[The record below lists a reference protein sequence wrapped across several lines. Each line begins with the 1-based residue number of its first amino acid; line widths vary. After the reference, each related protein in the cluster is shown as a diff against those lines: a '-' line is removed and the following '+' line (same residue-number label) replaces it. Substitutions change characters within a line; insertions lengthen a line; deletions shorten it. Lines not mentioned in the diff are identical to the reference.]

1 MKIKKINLLN
11 FRNYSNISIS
21 FHDKLTILVGNNA
34 QGKTNIVEG
43 ISILALTKSFRVGNN
58 LFSCYIRSINKKRR
72 PERIFIEFAEYYKIR
87 PTFYK
92 DGEFMV
98 NDKLVWKKLKEQ
110 S

>member
-1 MKIKKINLLN
+1 MDVTVYWKRLT
-11 FRNYSNISIS
+11 SNIWR
-21 FHDKLTILVGNNA
+21 
-34 QGKTNIVEG
+34 
-43 ISILALTKSFRVGNN
+43 FRVGNH
-58 LFSCYIRSINKKRR
+58 LFSCSTRSINKKRR

-87 PTFYK
+87 PIFCW